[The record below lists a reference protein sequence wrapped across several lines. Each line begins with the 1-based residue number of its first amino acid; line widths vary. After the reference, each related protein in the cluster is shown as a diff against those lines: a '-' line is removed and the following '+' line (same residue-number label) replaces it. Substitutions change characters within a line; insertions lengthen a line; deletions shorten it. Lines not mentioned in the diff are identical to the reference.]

1 MSYISI
7 LFARAFLVRVIRSLY
22 SRCNNAVVPPLFIS
36 ASSEPGLRHVSVG
49 DGKITLLIF
58 TFSKQAFNDSSD

>member
-1 MSYISI
+1 MQ
-7 LFARAFLVRVIRSLY
+7 F
-22 SRCNNAVVPPLFIS
+22 CPPLFIS

-58 TFSKQAFNDSSD
+58 TFSKQAFRERSGSVVECLIRERRAAGSSLTGVTALCP